1 MSTDLLLDIVT
12 SLRVEVSR
20 IPLARRDL
28 NIEETIDVS
37 QKIEAL
43 RILLLSNGRG
53 EPLRNRE
60 RMLREAQA
68 LLDTA
73 YFAKFGQMR
82 LRLRVPRS
90 ELQRRPELER
100 LEGFTQQ
107 EALHLVLGILEK
119 GELEPELPLQALS
132 KQDLTD
138 RLQRLVP
145 VQKLAPVQFEFRDEK
160 LAVQHTPA
168 RAAAED
174 ASNAHSARLAL
185 VEQGNRLVQDLKQ
198 TNCDRRFLDNIQEL
212 QTKLETIEDIIQLGI
227 VNQRCEELRKQFEA
241 ELPDV
246 VAAGLRSH
254 LSSVGMY
261 LAQFPDWLR
270 FTENAATVELDEAD
284 IRRSKEVANEI
295 VLRFERMPES
305 VDAEVPKTIKLI
317 NDAIADPRNTSRRA
331 AYALLVT
338 LENLAGLLMR
348 QSTHAMGELVAET
361 AKKAAGPISRV
372 LAITLTTVVVGWIGQ
387 LLPVY
392 AKLPD
397 ALWLK
402 KAIEVYELLK

>member
-1 MSTDLLLDIVT
+1 
-12 SLRVEVSR
+12 
-20 IPLARRDL
+20 
-28 NIEETIDVS
+28 
-37 QKIEAL
+37 
-43 RILLLSNGRG
+43 
-53 EPLRNRE
+53 
-60 RMLREAQA
+60 
-68 LLDTA
+68 
-73 YFAKFGQMR
+73 MR
-82 LRLRVPRS
+82 LRLRVPRT
-90 ELQRRPELER
+90 EIQRRPELER
-100 LEGFTQQ
+100 LEGLTQQ
-107 EALHLVLGILEK
+107 EALYLVIDILEN
-119 GELEPELPLQALS
+119 GELQPELPLQALS
-132 KQDLTD
+132 KQDLSD

-168 RAAAED
+168 RADAED

-185 VEQGNRLVQDLKQ
+185 IEQGNRLVQDIKQ

-212 QTKLETIEDIIQLGI
+212 QTKLETIQDIIQLGI

-270 FTENAATVELDEAD
+270 FTENAASVELDEAD

-295 VLRFERMPES
+295 VLRFEKMAES

-338 LENLAGLLMR
+338 LENLVGLLMR
-348 QSTHAMGELVAET
+348 QSTHAMGELVSET
-361 AKKAAGPISRV
+361 AKKVVGPISRV